1 MHTILIILLNYI
13 EGCSSNDNN
22 VRIGNKRTSETEND
36 VKETKMSKKEQEDS
50 VVLQKIQQAVWGKYR
65 LLLHFTGVN
74 TKILL

>member
-50 VVLQKIQQAVWGKYR
+50 VVLQKIQQAV
-65 LLLHFTGVN
+65 
-74 TKILL
+74 